1 MPWFTTIKR
10 RSAVI
15 LRLVVTRLSTARD
28 DEVAPLLWATAYG
41 FCILFS
47 YYILRAVRDEIS
59 SADPDNLQKLWTAV
73 FLAMLVAVPVYA
85 WAASHF
91 RRGVLVPLANRFFI
105 ANLVAFYL
113 ALLLLPTGARA
124 WIDRVFYVWASVF
137 ALFVVTVFWGFM
149 ADLFRNEQG
158 KRLFGF
164 IAVGSSLGGI
174 AGSWVTSHLVEVLP
188 PFTLLLAAC
197 LPLEV
202 ASWCVVVLHRRF
214 GGGRDTSRPENRP
227 LGGSAWSGIG
237 VVFRSPYLL
246 AIASFIVLM
255 TYASA
260 VLYYLQ
266 ANVIGAAV
274 ADRAARTALFARID
288 LWSNVLTIVI
298 QTILAA
304 RLMRWLGVG
313 VSLAVLPVVAGLG
326 FVWLGSAPVLSVLIA
341 LQVAYR
347 GVRYGLAKPAREVL
361 FTVVS
366 REEKYK
372 SKPFLDAAIY
382 RGGDLVSGWTY
393 AGLTAIGLSVG
404 AIALTAA
411 PLAGLWAVVSLRLG
425 RRQEEWARDG
435 ALGDGSARSIT
446 A

>member
-1 MPWFTTIKR
+1 MVWPTIR
-10 RSAVI
+10 RRAVAV
-15 LRLVVTRLSTARD
+15 LRFLVTRLSTARD

-41 FCILFS
+41 FCILFA

-59 SADPDNLQKLWTAV
+59 AADPGNLQILWTAV
-73 FLAMLVAVPVYA
+73 FLAMLVAVPAYS
-85 WAASHF
+85 WAASRF
-91 RRGVLVPLANRFFI
+91 QRGVLVPLANRFFI
-105 ANLVAFYL
+105 ANLVGFYL
-113 ALLLLPTGARA
+113 ALVLLPTGTRA
-124 WIDRVFYVWASVF
+124 WIDRVFYIWASVF

-164 IAVGSSLGGI
+164 IAVGSSLGGL
-174 AGSWVTSHLVEVLP
+174 AGSAVTSHLVEVLP
-188 PFTLLLAAC
+188 QFTLLLAAC
-197 LPLEV
+197 VPLEA
-202 ASWCVVVLHRRF
+202 ASWCVAVLHRRF
-214 GGGRDTSRPENRP
+214 GGGQDSARAENRP
-227 LGGSAWSGIG
+227 LGGGAWSGIG

-266 ANVIGAAV
+266 ADVIGAAM

-288 LWSNVLTIVI
+288 FWSNVLTIVL
-298 QTILAA
+298 QTMLAA
-304 RLMRWLGVG
+304 RLIRWLGVG
-313 VSLAVLPVVAGLG
+313 VSLAALPVVAGLG
-326 FVWLGSAPVLSVLIA
+326 FVWLGSAPVLSVLIV

-382 RGGDLVSGWTY
+382 RGGDLVSGWAY
-393 AGLTAIGLSVG
+393 AGLAAAGLSIG
-404 AIALTAA
+404 AIALTAT
-411 PLAGLWAVVSLRLG
+411 PLAAVWAAVGLRLG
-425 RRQEEWARDG
+425 RRQEERAR
-435 ALGDGSARSIT
+435 ALTAEGRSARPVT

>member
-202 ASWCVVVLHRRF
+202 ASYF
-214 GGGRDTSRPENRP
+214 I
-227 LGGSAWSGIG
+227 GGSAAGGIPPG
-237 VVFRSPYLL
+237 RRTARS
-246 AIASFIVLM
+246 A
-255 TYASA
+255 
-260 VLYYLQ
+260 
-266 ANVIGAAV
+266 
-274 ADRAARTALFARID
+274 AARGAE
-288 LWSNVLTIVI
+288 S
-298 QTILAA
+298 
-304 RLMRWLGVG
+304 
-313 VSLAVLPVVAGLG
+313 
-326 FVWLGSAPVLSVLIA
+326 GSC
-341 LQVAYR
+341 
-347 GVRYGLAKPAREVL
+347 
-361 FTVVS
+361 
-366 REEKYK
+366 
-372 SKPFLDAAIY
+372 
-382 RGGDLVSGWTY
+382 
-393 AGLTAIGLSVG
+393 
-404 AIALTAA
+404 
-411 PLAGLWAVVSLRLG
+411 
-425 RRQEEWARDG
+425 
-435 ALGDGSARSIT
+435 SARRTCSRSRRSSC
-446 A
+446 